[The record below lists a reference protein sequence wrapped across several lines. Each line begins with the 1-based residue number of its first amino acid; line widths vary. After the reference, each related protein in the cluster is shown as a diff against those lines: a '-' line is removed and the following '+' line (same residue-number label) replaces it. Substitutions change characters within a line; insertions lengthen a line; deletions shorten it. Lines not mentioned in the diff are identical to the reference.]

1 MTRFWLIILRIVC
14 IAQILIAV
22 FQCLSSFT
30 GLVLNGEFI
39 FLMQSIAFAFI
50 AILPIITFNISNNY
64 FPDRIIEGMQKK
76 KFNRIF
82 LINFLLISFLFGFVF
97 QDFKDYRNSVK
108 ISHTFSV
115 EGNYRPLVSYLLS
128 LIISCAMLIFH
139 FSILYG
145 HYWMRR
151 YINNNTNRKQF
162 DFELQDENDNKKL

>member
-14 IAQILIAV
+14 IVQILIAV

-39 FLMQSIAFAFI
+39 FLLQSIAFAFI
-50 AILPIITFNISNNY
+50 AILPIITFNISNNF
-64 FPDRIIEGMQKK
+64 FPDKLIEGRLKK
-76 KFNRIF
+76 NFNRIF

-97 QDFKDYRNSVK
+97 QDFNDYMNSVK
-108 ISHTFSV
+108 ISHIYSV
-115 EGNYRPLVSYLLS
+115 AENYRPLVSYLIS
-128 LIISCAMLIFH
+128 FIISCAMLIFH

-151 YINNNTNRKQF
+151 YINNNANRKQF
-162 DFELQDENDNKKL
+162 DFEIQDKNDK

>member
-14 IAQILIAV
+14 IIQILMAV

-39 FLMQSIAFAFI
+39 FLLQSIAFAFI
-50 AILPIITFNISNNY
+50 VILPIITFNISNNY
-64 FPDRIIEGMQKK
+64 FPDKIIEGRPKK
-76 KFNRIF
+76 NFNRVF

-97 QDFKDYRNSVK
+97 QNFSDYRNAVK
-108 ISHTFSV
+108 LSHEFSV
-115 EGNYRPLVSYLLS
+115 ATKYGPPASYLIS
-128 LIISCAMLIFH
+128 IIISCAMLIFH

-151 YINNNTNRKQF
+151 YINNNVNHKQF
-162 DFELQDENDNKKL
+162 DFEEENV

>member
-22 FQCLSSFT
+22 FRCLSSFT
-30 GLVLNGEFI
+30 GLVLEGEFI
-39 FLMQSIAFAFI
+39 FLLQSLAFAFI
-50 AILPIITFNISNNY
+50 SILPIITFNISNNF
-64 FPDRIIEGMQKK
+64 FPDKLIEGRRKK
-76 KFNRIF
+76 NFNRVF
-82 LINFLLISFLFGFVF
+82 LINFLLIAFLFGFVF

-108 ISHTFSV
+108 ISHIFS
-115 EGNYRPLVSYLLS
+115 EGGKYRLTIAYLIS
-128 LIISCAMLIFH
+128 FIISCVMLIFH

-162 DFELQDENDNKKL
+162 DFEMQDETGK

>member
-39 FLMQSIAFAFI
+39 FLLQSIAFAFI
-50 AILPIITFNISNNY
+50 AILPIMTFNISNNY
-64 FPDRIIEGMQKK
+64 FPDKIIEGRPKK
-76 KFNRIF
+76 NFNRIF

-97 QDFKDYRNSVK
+97 QDFNDYRNAVK
-108 ISHTFSV
+108 FSHVFSAAAK
-115 EGNYRPLVSYLLS
+115 YRPPVSYLIS
-128 LIISCAMLIFH
+128 FIISSAMLIFH

-145 HYWMRR
+145 QYWMRR
-151 YINNNTNRKQF
+151 YINNYANRQQF
-162 DFELQDENDNKKL
+162 DFEMQDENRDKKL